1 MQFAWINHCTLNI
14 LEESGSKK
22 IDTKGAWEQSEH
34 GVTLPWPPRG
44 TALWKGLL
52 QPNWTKLLSRCLLTP
67 QTRTGKRTSILWVSS
82 GGEQKDATEYV
93 PSNRTTT
100 KPLNSTASLMSLDPF
115 NWALPTTLLSSHL
128 PLPLLP
134 STGPQHKIK
143 VHPKISSILSFHI

>member
-1 MQFAWINHCTLNI
+1 MGTVRAWSNSAL
-14 LEESGSKK
+14 
-22 IDTKGAWEQSEH
+22 AAQ
-34 GVTLPWPPRG
+34 R

-100 KPLNSTASLMSLDPF
+100 KPLNSTASLMSLI
-115 NWALPTTLLSSHL
+115 LSSGLFPPPCFL
-128 PLPLLP
+128 PNFLC
-134 STGPQHKIK
+134 
-143 VHPKISSILSFHI
+143 LSFPPLVHSTKSKYTLKYLLFYPFIFKAETNPFFLF